1 MKRYVSLLLAL
12 LMVVS
17 TPMAHAAPF
26 ADVTGSV
33 FDPSFTMLAEKGI
46 VRGQGDGLGH
56 PNDPLRR
63 AEALKV
69 VLSAH
74 LELHERVQWHAVHMA
89 PLPLFIDM
97 RQTDWFAPYVEAAFE
112 ALIIKGYPDGTF
124 RPGQVLTVEE
134 AVVLLIRTFGLEGT
148 ETAAALSP
156 YIANRADTWYTASIN
171 AAIARNLVM
180 RGTMLQLGTP
190 ITRGQF
196 FDMVYRLI
204 SIQEKGIERFQ
215 DIVSNTSPVTQ
226 TATAPQ
232 GPRIVAAYPGGS
244 QITLPQPELA
254 QIARTDV
261 PYASEQYF
269 AISMPSQGIED
280 LTITHPTDP
289 FSSNGVLDV
298 LKYGVGHLFGYPGG
312 GGKIM
317 VYGHSSGYPWDVS
330 KYTKIFRKVNNLKA
344 GDRIYVTYAGKLH
357 TYEVT
362 YEETIDAK
370 DTSPF
375 SDDGTSEEL
384 ILYTCWP
391 PDSITQRYLVHAVP
405 VETVALR

>member
-12 LMVVS
+12 LLVVS
-17 TPMAHAAPF
+17 TPMAHAAQF

-33 FDPSFTMLAEKGI
+33 YESAFTVLSGKGI

-56 PNDPLRR
+56 PNDALRR

-74 LELHERVQWHAVHMA
+74 TELQKRVQWHANNMA

-97 RQTDWFAPYVEAAFE
+97 SQEDWFAPYIEAAFE
-112 ALIIKGYPDGTF
+112 ASIVKGYADGTF
-124 RPGQVLTVEE
+124 RPAQILTVEE
-134 AVVLLIRTFGLEGT
+134 ALVLLIRTFELEEEGT
-148 ETAAALSP
+148 AAELSP
-156 YIANRADTWYTASIN
+156 YIANKANTWFTASIN
-171 AAIARNLVM
+171 AAIKRNLIM
-180 RGTMLQLGTP
+180 RGTMLQLGSP

-204 SIQEKGIERFQ
+204 AIQEIGVPRFV
-215 DIVSNTSPVTQ
+215 DAVATSTPPTQ
-226 TATAPQ
+226 TQ
-232 GPRIVAAYPGGS
+232 GVAVVSASPGGT

-254 QIARTDV
+254 QIARIDV
-261 PYASEQYF
+261 PYSSEQYF
-269 AISMPSQGIED
+269 AISMPSQQIED

-289 FSSNGVLDV
+289 FSSNGVLSV
-298 LKYGVGHLFGYPGG
+298 LKYGVGHLFSYPGG

-330 KYTKIFRKVNNLKA
+330 EYTKIFRKINKLNI
-344 GDRIYVTYAGKLH
+344 GDRIYVTYSGKLF

-362 YEETIDAK
+362 YSETVDAK
-370 DTSPF
+370 DTSAF

-391 PDSITQRYLVHAVP
+391 PDSITKRLLVHAVP